1 MAAPMGSDETGT
13 SLGALAFED
22 AQTPL
27 LLRKPVVGGVVLGFA
42 AVVALYVVATQFWGL
57 SFKIDA
63 EPFRDWVEER
73 GALGVL
79 VFILVMALSVL
90 FAPIPN
96 VPIFIAAGLAWGP
109 VLGTVY
115 CMAGLTLG
123 SAIAFG
129 LARKFGRRHL
139 ARLIGQRAAARID
152 HMVDTMGGRVVFW
165 SRLMPGVNFDWI
177 SYVAGMTSVP
187 FRVFIFY
194 SFLGMLAPTA
204 VTVAMGD
211 GLTRN
216 PAITL
221 ALGGFWV
228 VSIVATA
235 LYFWL
240 KRSHFRGSEKPPAE
254 PGVNAEVE
262 LG

>member
-1 MAAPMGSDETGT
+1 MAGTVELEDTGQELE
-13 SLGALAFED
+13 SLMFED
-22 AQTPL
+22 SQTPL
-27 LLRKPVVGGVVLGFA
+27 LLRKPFVAGVVLLFF
-42 AVVALYVVATQFWGL
+42 AVVGLYFVSTRFWGL

-63 EPFRDWVEER
+63 EPFRDWVEAR
-73 GALGVL
+73 GAFGVL

-109 VLGTVY
+109 VLGTAY
-115 CMAGLTLG
+115 CMAGLTIG
-123 SAIAFG
+123 STVAFWV
-129 LARKFGRRHL
+129 ARKFGRRHL
-139 ARLIGQRAAARID
+139 ARLIGRHAAERID

-165 SRLMPGVNFDWI
+165 TRLMPGVNFDWI
-177 SYVAGMTSVP
+177 SFVAGMTSVP
-187 FRVFIFY
+187 FRTFIIF
-194 SFLGMLAPTA
+194 SFLGMLPPTA
-204 VTVAMGD
+204 ITVAMGD

-235 LYFWL
+235 IYFWL
-240 KRSHFRGSEKPPAE
+240 RRSHWRAPAKAPAE
-254 PGVNAEVE
+254 SGVNAEAE

>member
-1 MAAPMGSDETGT
+1 MPPTDETAHD
-13 SLGALAFED
+13 LDEIVFEGSE
-22 AQTPL
+22 TPL
-27 LLRKPVVGGVVLGFA
+27 LLRKPVVFGVVIAFF
-42 AVVALYVVATQFWGL
+42 AVVALYVIATKFWGL

-63 EPFRDWVEER
+63 GPFRDWVEAR
-73 GALGVL
+73 GPFGVV

-109 VLGTVY
+109 ILGTIY
-115 CMAGLTLG
+115 CMIGLTLG
-123 SAIAFG
+123 SGVAFFV
-129 LARKFGRRHL
+129 ARKFGRQHL
-139 ARLIGQRAAARID
+139 PKLIGHHAAARLD
-152 HMVDTMGGRVVFW
+152 SMVDSMGGRVVFW

-194 SFLGMLAPTA
+194 SFLGMIPPTA

-216 PAITL
+216 PAITI

-228 VSIVATA
+228 VSILATA
-235 LYFWL
+235 AYFWMRR
-240 KRSHFRGSEKPPAE
+240 KHWRAPATPKLE
-254 PGVNAEVE
+254 SGVNPEVE

>member
-1 MAAPMGSDETGT
+1 MAANVPHDDTGERLQ
-13 SLGALAFED
+13 SLMFED
-22 AQTPL
+22 SQTPL
-27 LLRKPVVGGVVLGFA
+27 LLRKTVVGGVVIAFFA
-42 AVVALYVVATQFWGL
+42 VIALYFVATTFWGL

-63 EPFRDWVEER
+63 EPFREWVEAR
-73 GALGVL
+73 GVLGVV
-79 VFILVMALSVL
+79 VFILVLALSVL

-109 VLGTVY
+109 VLGTIY
-115 CMAGLTLG
+115 CMIGLTLG
-123 SAIAFG
+123 SSVAFWV
-129 LARKFGRRHL
+129 ARKFGRKHL
-139 ARLIGQRAAARID
+139 ARLIGRHAASRID
-152 HMVDTMGGRVVFW
+152 HMVDTMGGRIVFW
-165 SRLMPGVNFDWI
+165 TRLMPGVNFDWI
-177 SYVAGMTSVP
+177 SFVAGMTAVP
-187 FRVFIFY
+187 FRTFIVF
-194 SFLGMLAPTA
+194 SFLGMLPPTA

-235 LYFWL
+235 VYFWL
-240 KRSHFRGSEKPPAE
+240 RRSHWRKPTAAPPE
-254 PGVNAEVE
+254 TGVNGEVE

>member
-1 MAAPMGSDETGT
+1 MV
-13 SLGALAFED
+13 FESSE
-22 AQTPL
+22 TPL
-27 LLRKPVVGGVVLGFA
+27 LLRKPVVFGVVIAFF
-42 AVVALYVVATQFWGL
+42 AVVALYVIATKFWGL

-63 EPFRDWVEER
+63 GPFRDWVEAR
-73 GALGVL
+73 GPLGVV

-109 VLGTVY
+109 ILGTVY
-115 CMAGLTLG
+115 CMIGLTLG
-123 SAIAFG
+123 SGVAFFV
-129 LARKFGRRHL
+129 ARKFGRQHL
-139 ARLIGQRAAARID
+139 PKLIGHHAASRLD
-152 HMVDTMGGRVVFW
+152 SMVDNMGGRVVFW
-165 SRLMPGVNFDWI
+165 TRLMPGVNFDWI

-194 SFLGMLAPTA
+194 SFLGMIPPTA

-216 PAITL
+216 PAITI

-228 VSIVATA
+228 VSILATA
-235 LYFWL
+235 GYFWMRR
-240 KRSHFRGSEKPPAE
+240 KHWRTPAAPTLE
-254 PGVNAEVE
+254 SGGNPEVE

>member
-1 MAAPMGSDETGT
+1 MSDDTGDNLDQMVN
-13 SLGALAFED
+13 SED
-22 AQTPL
+22 ETPL
-27 LLRKPVVGGVVLGFA
+27 LLRKPVVGGVVVAFLA
-42 AVVALYVVATQFWGL
+42 TVALYFVATQFWGL

-63 EPFRDWVEER
+63 GPFRDWVEAR
-73 GALGVL
+73 GVLGVV

-123 SAIAFG
+123 SAAAFFV
-129 LARKFGRRHL
+129 ARKFGRKHL
-139 ARLIGQRAAARID
+139 PKLIGHHAASRLD
-152 HMVDTMGGRVVFW
+152 SMVDNMGGKVVFW
-165 SRLMPGVNFDWI
+165 TRLMPGVNFDWI
-177 SYVAGMTSVP
+177 SFVAGMTSVP
-187 FRVFIFY
+187 FRTFIVY
-194 SFLGMLAPTA
+194 SFLGMIPPTA

-228 VSIVATA
+228 VSILATA
-235 LYFWL
+235 GYFW
-240 KRSHFRGSEKPPAE
+240 FRRNHLRGALRRPPESGANPE
-254 PGVNAEVE
+254 GE

>member
-1 MAAPMGSDETGT
+1 MPVPHPDETADN
-13 SLGALAFED
+13 LDNIAFAESE
-22 AQTPL
+22 TPL
-27 LLRKPVVGGVVLGFA
+27 LLRKPVVVGVVLAFF
-42 AVVALYVVATQFWGL
+42 AVVALYFVATNFWGL

-73 GALGVL
+73 GPIGVV

-123 SAIAFG
+123 SACAFWIS
-129 LARKFGRRHL
+129 RRFGRKYL
-139 ARLIGQRAAARID
+139 ARLIGHHAAARID
-152 HMVDTMGGRVVFW
+152 HMVETMGGRVVFW
-165 SRLMPGVNFDWI
+165 TRLMPGVNFDWI
-177 SYVAGMTSVP
+177 SFVAGMTAVR
-187 FRVFIFY
+187 FRTFIVY
-194 SFLGMLAPTA
+194 SFLGMIPPTA

-211 GLTRN
+211 GLTKN

-228 VSIVATA
+228 VSVVATA
-235 LYFWL
+235 IYFWMRR
-240 KRSHFRGSEKPPAE
+240 KHWRAPVPQSSESGANPEA
-254 PGVNAEVE
+254 E